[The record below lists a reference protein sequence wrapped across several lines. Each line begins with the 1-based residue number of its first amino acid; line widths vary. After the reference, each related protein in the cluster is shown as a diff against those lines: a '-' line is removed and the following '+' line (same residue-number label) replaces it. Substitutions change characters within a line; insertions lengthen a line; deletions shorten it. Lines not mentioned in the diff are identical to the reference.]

1 MVNWCKKYFLPHNGN
16 SYEPALLKT
25 EAIAF
30 VLLIL
35 VVVEM
40 VFVVPTFFLIPSQRF
55 SATVLPS
62 VITELTNDD
71 RLEAKL
77 PKLKTNPL
85 LAEAAQLKAE
95 DMARRGYFSHVDPD
109 GREPWYWFNQI
120 GYHYTSAGENLAV
133 NFFDSSE
140 IEKAWMNS
148 PAHRENI
155 LKRQFTEMGIGVAA
169 GEYEGYNTLFIVQF
183 FGHPMTQ
190 VENSSAD
197 FSLDQNFYSNDQLAA
212 AGASFS
218 LGGFG
223 WKELFWRLITSPR
236 LLTNIILAFFVAI
249 ILVVI
254 ILMMFSNQ
262 GRKKKE
268 IFLNALLILVV
279 ILSVT
284 IINRQLSIG
293 RSEIAHLPSGMV
305 AGTNIL
311 K

>member
-25 EAIAF
+25 EATAF
-30 VLLIL
+30 VLLVLAVIEL
-35 VVVEM
+35 

-62 VITELTNDD
+62 VIAELTNSD

-77 PKLKTNPL
+77 PKLKTNSL

-120 GYHYTSAGENLAV
+120 GYRYSSAGENLAV

-140 IEKAWMNS
+140 VEKAWMNS

-155 LKRQFTEMGIGVAA
+155 LKRQFTEMGVGVAA
-169 GEYEGYNTLFIVQF
+169 GYYEGYNTLFIVQF
-183 FGHPMTQ
+183 FGHPMVQ
-190 VENSSAD
+190 AENSSAD
-197 FSLDQNFYSNDQLAA
+197 FSLDQNFYSNKQLAA
-212 AGASFS
+212 AGSSFS

-223 WKELFWRLITSPR
+223 WKELFWRLVTSPR
-236 LLTNIILAFFVAI
+236 LLTNIILAFFVFI
-249 ILVVI
+249 ILVII

-268 IFLNALLILVV
+268 IFLNALLILIV

-284 IINRQLSIG
+284 IMNRELSIG
-293 RSEIAHLPSGMV
+293 HSEIAHLPSGAV